1 MLIYLV
7 KTFLVANIFKTS
19 SAKNYFHVMLM
30 NQISNPKS
38 VHHQIIGHFLV
49 ACCREVSFLCN
60 SDTYRFQLLG
70 GQNRHGITW
79 MMQHT
84 RSPNM
89 KILQH
94 LSKVY
99 SESCQTSKMEPFAK
113 KFTAAADRYFHKKLH
128 LRCLAGV

>member
-19 SAKNYFHVMLM
+19 TPKNYLHVMLM
-30 NQISNPKS
+30 NQISNPNS
-38 VHHQIIGHFLV
+38 VHHQIIGHLV
-49 ACCREVSFLCN
+49 ASCREVSFLYN
-60 SDTYRFQLLG
+60 NDTLRSQLLR

-113 KFTAAADRYFHKKLH
+113 QFTAAADSYFHKKLH
-128 LRCLAGV
+128 LRCLTGL